1 MPYNPYVV
9 YTLRQQ
15 YLFTKKGN
23 YMSITQEQYVE
34 HEVRIRLQE
43 QNSIDLKTSIKD
55 NATELKNSMNEL
67 RKEVQDQFK
76 WTLGIMITL
85 FGGLIVTKFI

>member
-1 MPYNPYVV
+1 
-9 YTLRQQ
+9 
-15 YLFTKKGN
+15 
-23 YMSITQEQYVE
+23 MSITQEQYVE